1 MPDPFLILMILIA
14 VVAVVALLVFGP
26 DRLPDMARQ
35 AAKLLARFRGQ
46 ASEAVAELK
55 RAADIED
62 LEKEFKAVSAD
73 VNRMRRSISNP
84 ARALLEQPRA
94 PDDAPPIDPEAT

>member
-1 MPDPFLILMILIA
+1 MGSFGWQEIA

-26 DRLPDMARQ
+26 ERLPDIARQ
-35 AAKLLARFRGQ
+35 AAKLLVKIRGQ

-62 LEKEFKAVSAD
+62 LEQEFKAMSAD
-73 VNRMRRSISNP
+73 VNRMRRTIANP
-84 ARALLEQPRA
+84 ARALLEKPRA
-94 PDDAPPIDPEAT
+94 ADDAPPIDPEAT